1 MQNLYIVDLSKNNL
15 SGGIPNSICSLPGLK
30 WLPLS
35 NNNLSGDF
43 SSSLKNCSHILA
55 VDLGDNR
62 FSGIIPKWIGERF
75 FSIVALHLQGNMLSG
90 NIPEELCNC
99 TQIHVLD
106 LGHNSLSGSIPTC
119 LGRLGGYQYLY
130 PTISLID
137 AHFNLVHMDLVLKG
151 RQLDYGYPIINTIDF
166 SQNNLSGEIPIEL
179 TNLSKLDTLNL
190 SLNHL
195 TGKIPE
201 NIGDLQYVETL
212 DFSCNLLSGPIP
224 QSMTSITALSSLNLS
239 YNDLSRQIPTANQFQ
254 TFNDPSNYAGNTQ
267 LCGPPLPT
275 NCSTPSDKS
284 RRFIWQ
290 Q

>member
-1 MQNLYIVDLSKNNL
+1 
-15 SGGIPNSICSLPGLK
+15 
-30 WLPLS
+30 
-35 NNNLSGDF
+35 
-43 SSSLKNCSHILA
+43 
-55 VDLGDNR
+55 
-62 FSGIIPKWIGERF
+62 
-75 FSIVALHLQGNMLSG
+75 MLSG

-137 AHFNLVHMDLVLKG
+137 SHFNLVHMDLVLRG
-151 RQLDYGYPIINTIDF
+151 RQLDYGYPIINTIDL

-201 NIGDLQYVETL
+201 NVGDLQYVETL